1 MKLGVPVISHMFY
14 SGNPCNKL
22 LGTVKEREEERSA
35 ERVGHAGVAG
45 LPAPPQLPPEHP
57 AARSAVPPHL
67 EPQVLQP
74 LRRSAF
80 FRICS
85 DKVTALRGALSY
97 AIVVA
102 ISISADIYSAKQ
114 CGIGLTLQKAAHEGG
129 LITLHPVSFCLCTV
143 SRLPGFRCCFAVLR
157 GLYLKTDFSEQ

>member
-129 LITLHPVSFCLCTV
+129 LITTTTCFLLPVYCQQVTWFSLLFCSASWAV
-143 SRLPGFRCCFAVLR
+143 SQDGF
-157 GLYLKTDFSEQ
+157 Q